1 MFCLMQTPSKIY
13 YHNIF
18 DLMDGRL
25 IYPDIEDIESP
36 VVVSE
41 YVHISF
47 FFKETKI
54 AVLIEPI

>member
-1 MFCLMQTPSKIY
+1 MFCLIQTPSKIY

-18 DLMDGRL
+18 DLIDGRL
-25 IYPDIEDIESP
+25 IYPDIKSP

-47 FFKETKI
+47 F
-54 AVLIEPI
+54 

>member
-1 MFCLMQTPSKIY
+1 
-13 YHNIF
+13 
-18 DLMDGRL
+18 MDGRL

>member
-1 MFCLMQTPSKIY
+1 MFCLIQTPSKIY

-18 DLMDGRL
+18 DLIDGRL
-25 IYPDIEDIESP
+25 IYPDIESP